1 MGIKNLNRF
10 FKDNA
15 SSSINSINLEELA
28 GKKIA
33 VDINIY
39 MHKYGSE
46 NTLIENMYLMLS
58 VFRYY
63 NITPVFIFDGKP
75 PDEKKELIIK
85 RRAEKVDALEE
96 YKNIKNI
103 LLNSSNID
111 DNDKKELMHNMV
123 TLKRTSSSLKSGDIE
138 NVKNLLRAHGATYYD
153 APNEADELCA
163 MLTICG
169 QVWACLSEDMD
180 LFVYGCPRVIRYLS
194 LFNHTAVLYDLD
206 GILKNLGLSQ
216 KQLREI
222 CILSGTDYNSNSEC
236 KDKTEDL
243 YVTLNYFQCYYNDNK
258 KIEFYD
264 WLIENTDYIKDYG
277 LLIKINKMF
286 DLNNNMN
293 IKIFENINIMNGPIQ
308 KNMIEEILKNDG
320 FVFAPNN

>member
-39 MHKYGSE
+39 MHKYVSE
-46 NTLIENMYLMLS
+46 NSLIENMYLMLS

-75 PDEKKELIIK
+75 PDEKKGLIIK
-85 RRAEKVDALEE
+85 RRAEKLGAIEGYE
-96 YKNIKNI
+96 NIKNI
-103 LLNSSNID
+103 LLNSSHMD
-111 DNDKKELMHNMV
+111 DNDKKELIHNMA
-123 TLKRTSSSLKSGDIE
+123 TLKRTSSSLKSNDIE

-153 APNEADELCA
+153 AQGEADELCA

-169 QVWACLSEDMD
+169 KVWACLSEDMD

-194 LFNHTAVLYDLD
+194 LFSHTAVLYDLD

>member
-1 MGIKNLNRF
+1 
-10 FKDNA
+10 
-15 SSSINSINLEELA
+15 
-28 GKKIA
+28 
-33 VDINIY
+33 
-39 MHKYGSE
+39 
-46 NTLIENMYLMLS
+46 

-103 LLNSSNID
+103 LLNSSNMD

-169 QVWACLSEDMD
+169 KVWACLSEDMD

-194 LFNHTAVLYDLD
+194 LFSHTAVLYDLD

>member
-46 NTLIENMYLMLS
+46 NSLIENMYLMLS

-103 LLNSSNID
+103 LLNSSNMD

-169 QVWACLSEDMD
+169 KVWACLSEDMD

-194 LFNHTAVLYDLD
+194 LFSHTAVLYDLD

>member
-46 NTLIENMYLMLS
+46 NSLIENMYLMLS

-103 LLNSSNID
+103 LINSSNID
-111 DNDKKELMHNMV
+111 DNDKKEIMHNMF
-123 TLKRTSSSLKSGDIE
+123 TLKRTSSSLKSNDIE

-169 QVWACLSEDMD
+169 KVWACLSEDMD

-194 LFNHTAVLYDLD
+194 LFSHTAVLYDLD

-222 CILSGTDYNSNSEC
+222 CVLSGTDYNSNSDC

-264 WLIENTDYIKDYG
+264 WLIENTDYIKDYE

-286 DLNNNMN
+286 ELTNNMN

>member
-46 NTLIENMYLMLS
+46 NSLIENMYLMLS

-103 LLNSSNID
+103 LLNSSNMD

-169 QVWACLSEDMD
+169 KVWACLSEDMD

-194 LFNHTAVLYDLD
+194 LFSHTAVLYDLD

-222 CILSGTDYNSNSEC
+222 CVLSGTDYNSNSDC
-236 KDKTEDL
+236 KDKTEDI

-264 WLIENTDYIKDYG
+264 WLIENTDYIKDYE

-286 DLNNNMN
+286 ELTNNMN

>member
-46 NTLIENMYLMLS
+46 NSLIENMYLMLS

-85 RRAEKVDALEE
+85 RRSEKVDALEE

-103 LLNSSNID
+103 LLNSSNMD

-169 QVWACLSEDMD
+169 KVWACLSEDMD

-194 LFNHTAVLYDLD
+194 LFSHTAVLYDLD

-243 YVTLNYFQCYYNDNK
+243 YVTLNYFQSYYNDNK

>member
-15 SSSINSINLEELA
+15 SSSINNINLEELA

-46 NTLIENMYLMLS
+46 NSLIENMYLMLS

-85 RRAEKVDALEE
+85 RRTEKVDALEE
-96 YKNIKNI
+96 YKNLKNI
-103 LLNSSNID
+103 LINSSNID
-111 DNDKKELMHNMV
+111 DNDKKEIMHNMF
-123 TLKRTSSSLKSGDIE
+123 TLKRTSSSLKSNDIE

-163 MLTICG
+163 MLTISG
-169 QVWACLSEDMD
+169 KVWACLSEDMD

-194 LFNHTAVLYDLD
+194 LFSHTAVLYDLD

-222 CILSGTDYNSNSEC
+222 CVLSGTDYNSNSDC

-264 WLIENTDYIKDYG
+264 WLIENTDYIKDYE

-286 DLNNNMN
+286 ELTNNMN